1 MNISEMIK
9 NRADLV
15 GQMRNFVDTHE
26 DKSGKLS
33 AEDAAAYAKMETEF
47 QQLSVPTSVRSPM
60 SFLRAWMLTAA
71 TLFRLSMIAD

>member
-26 DKSGKLS
+26 DKGG
-33 AEDAAAYAKMETEF
+33 
-47 QQLSVPTSVRSPM
+47 
-60 SFLRAWMLTAA
+60 
-71 TLFRLSMIAD
+71 